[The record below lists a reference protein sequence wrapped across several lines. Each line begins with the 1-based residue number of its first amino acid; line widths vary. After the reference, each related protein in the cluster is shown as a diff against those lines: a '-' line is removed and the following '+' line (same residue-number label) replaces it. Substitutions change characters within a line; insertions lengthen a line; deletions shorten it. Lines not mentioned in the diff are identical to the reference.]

1 MKLLNG
7 AGTRALLTARAFTVA
22 QRTIALI
29 GVAVLVLGG
38 IALMNWMGKPTYVP
52 MYAGLS
58 SADGSAVVAILEK
71 DKVDYQLQGDGT
83 ILVPADKVNSERLA
97 AAAAGLPSSSNGGYS
112 LLDKMGVTASE
123 FQQNVT
129 YKRAIEGE
137 LAKTIGS
144 IDGISSASVQ
154 LAVPEKTVF
163 SDEQQDPTAS
173 VFVNVGQPLDS
184 KQVAAIV
191 HLVSAAYPGLSDDHV
206 SVVNQQGDTLSSMG
220 GGAAGSAADQ
230 AGDYES
236 RTQSKVQ
243 ALLDRTLGPGQAAV
257 TVAADVSNSSGTT
270 RSQVYTSP
278 DGSPTISESTND
290 QTLGGSGAG
299 GSAASG
305 VLGSDTTS
313 NGTGGVGATT
323 TPNGTGG
330 SSSGSGK
337 TYLQK
342 QGVKNNALNST
353 TTEETIT
360 PGTLRRQTIAVALNS
375 KTPPAISTTMLQG
388 LVENAAGVDRKRG
401 DTVSVTPVP
410 FSTAAQAAAAKA
422 LKASTSAQSAEGMT
436 SIITTAI
443 KVVGGLVLFVLVVGL
458 LRKLFKRPE
467 PTVVD
472 GGTLNIVPTPVPGE
486 PVLMGGGLHGSLGGA
501 APTAVLA
508 THPMGMGPAGA
519 LGGTVDPEFAQL
531 QADVDAL
538 AASDPAQTAGYL
550 RALMAERA

>member
-1 MKLLNG
+1 MKRLNG
-7 AGTRALLTARAFTVA
+7 AGTRALATAKAFTVA

-29 GVAVLVLGG
+29 GAAVLVLGG
-38 IALMNWMGKPTYVP
+38 VALMNWMGKPTYVP
-52 MYAGLS
+52 MFSGLS
-58 SADGSAVVAILEK
+58 SSDGSAVVAILEK

-83 ILVPADKVNSERLA
+83 ILVPADKVNAERLA

-144 IDGISSASVQ
+144 IDGVSSASVQ
-154 LAVPEKTVF
+154 LAIPQQTVF
-163 SDEQQDPTAS
+163 SDDKQDPTAS

-184 KQVAAIV
+184 KQVGAIV
-191 HLVSAAYPGLSDDHV
+191 HLVSAAYPGLTDAHV

-220 GGAAGSAADQ
+220 GGAAGSAEDQ
-230 AGDYES
+230 ASDYES
-236 RTQSKVQ
+236 RTQAKVQ

-270 RSQVYTSP
+270 RSQTYTTP
-278 DGSPTISESTND
+278 TGSPTLSESTND

-330 SSSGSGK
+330 SSSASGK

-375 KTPPAISTTMLQG
+375 KTPPAISTTALQS
-388 LVENAAGVDRKRG
+388 LVENAAGVDLKRG
-401 DTVSVTPVP
+401 DVVSVTSVP

-422 LKASTSAQSAEGMT
+422 LKDSTSAQSAEGMT

-458 LRKLFKRPE
+458 LRKLFKRQE

-472 GGTLNIVPTPVPGE
+472 GGTLNIVPTPLPAD
-486 PVLMGGGLHGSLGGA
+486 PMLAGGGLHASLGGA
-501 APTAVLA
+501 APTAVLS
-508 THPMGMGPAGA
+508 THPAGPGPAGA
-519 LGGTVDPEFAQL
+519 LGGAADPEFARL